1 MNGWEVSGLR
11 SPVYL
16 VPVVLVAVL
25 ALIVGGCFPG
35 SVGPR

>member
-1 MNGWEVSGLR
+1 MNGWEVSGL
-11 SPVYL
+11 VYL

-25 ALIVGGCFPG
+25 ALIVAGCFPG